1 MADFGG
7 IIGGAMHGLGG
18 ALLSVGSDAF
28 RSQLEQEKA
37 ARLAE
42 LSAKYRAAD
51 RQAEHDLG
59 VKRDESRYNL
69 ENRDRLAIKGEL
81 EKYSQ
86 PREETLSPDQ
96 AGPVGTITPSGSDIA
111 RQGGIIAARMGR
123 PEMANMYRQFGE
135 PGKLEI
141 LAKEEEHKQAADE
154 RAGKRAI
161 ALKQAEGS
169 PSEVR
174 ARGAQARS
182 AEAHADYYEG
192 MPQREERLARRD
204 REASDSRAARE
215 LLNNSKALNKE
226 AMDLQ
231 KSFDTEFGSVPISK
245 LTEGQKRER
254 AQRMIEIED
263 KRQSAKEAEKEGRA
277 LLSRGRGAAGGGAG
291 LSEDDVLG
299 RNPVRSDEPP
309 IKGAYLNDKG
319 FWYGPDDTPVIT
331 RAGRPVRKS
340 LDEKNDTNMADAVDR
355 DASGARVEARPA
367 PAQTSRGG
375 PVAGA
380 AGQGDGFNRAEQELI
395 DEQTTT
401 AGKRRVRNEIL
412 RQRQEDSRRAAS
424 AAAESEAQAGL
435 IDYAR
440 RGVDPRAAA
449 R

>member
-7 IIGGAMHGLGG
+7 IIGGAMYGLGG
-18 ALLSVGSDAF
+18 ALQSVGSDAF
-28 RSQLEQEKA
+28 RAQLEQEKA

-51 RQAEHDLG
+51 RQAEHELG

-86 PREETLSPDQ
+86 PREETLPPDQ

-111 RQGGIIAARMGR
+111 RQGGIIAGRMGR
-123 PEMANMYRQFGE
+123 PDIANQYRQFGE
-135 PGKLEI
+135 PGKLDTM
-141 LAKEEEHKQAADE
+141 AKEDEYKQAGDE

-174 ARGAQARS
+174 ARGAQGRL

-192 MPQREERLARRD
+192 MPQREERIAKRD
-204 REASDSRAARE
+204 REANDSRAARE

-226 AMDLQ
+226 ALDLQ
-231 KSFDTEFGSVPISK
+231 KSFDAEFGGVPVSK

-263 KRQSAKEAEKEGRA
+263 KRQSAKDAEKEGRA
-277 LLSRGRGAAGGGAG
+277 LLGRGRGAAGGGAG
-291 LSEDDVLG
+291 LSEEDVFG

-331 RAGRPVRKS
+331 RSGRPVRKS
-340 LDEKNDTNMADAVDR
+340 LDEKNDTDMTDAVDR
-355 DASGARVEARPA
+355 DASGVRVEASPA
-367 PAQTSRGG
+367 PAKTSRSG
-375 PVAGA
+375 PVASA
-380 AGQGDGFNRAEQELI
+380 AGRGDGFNSAEQELI
-395 DEQTTT
+395 DEQATE

-412 RQRQEDSRRAAS
+412 RQRQEDSRRAAA
-424 AAAESEAQAGL
+424 AAAEKEAKAGL

-440 RGVDPRAAA
+440 RGIDPREPA